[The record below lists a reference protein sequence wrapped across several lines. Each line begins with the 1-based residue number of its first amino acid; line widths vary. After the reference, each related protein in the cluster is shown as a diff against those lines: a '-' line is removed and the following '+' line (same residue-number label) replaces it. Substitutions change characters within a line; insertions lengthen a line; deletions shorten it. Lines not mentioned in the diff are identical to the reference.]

1 MRKGVSDWLGQ
12 SSAYQTLHCSVYH
25 SLGKFV
31 ANTMELIQ
39 DYQGSKGKEISPTN
53 HKAQAK
59 QGGKS
64 AGD

>member
-1 MRKGVSDWLGQ
+1 MYLTGWAKVVHIKQCTAVCTTVWENSLQIQWNLYRIIKG
-12 SSAYQTLHCSVYH
+12 A
-25 SLGKFV
+25 
-31 ANTMELIQ
+31 
-39 DYQGSKGKEISPTN
+39 KGKKIFPTN